1 MVTIRKIERPFDNL
15 ADYFAGRSVVSPSVT
30 APPLPGA
37 ACSACMAPTWP
48 ELSPAERRGGPRP

>member
-15 ADYFAGRSVVSPSVT
+15 ADYFTGRSVVPPSVT

-37 ACSACMAPTWP
+37 AFSAGMAPTWP
-48 ELSPAERRGGPRP
+48 DLPLAERRGAPRQ